1 MNQFNKPN
9 PGYGGNRSGVGA
21 HAAPTE
27 TLDLDGIKFEPLPA
41 QLFSE
46 IAEFYADK
54 IAKSGKDKHNK
65 PTQIRKFYDELVM
78 WHDRTWNGDPAL
90 REQRYQE
97 HAPFIRML
105 TAKVSYAKGRDNV
118 EANFEGFF
126 NHCIRAVN
134 SAETLRRCKLF
145 IEAFMGF
152 YKSAA
157 AHKK

>member
-1 MNQFNKPN
+1 MNQFNKSGT
-9 PGYGGNRSGVGA
+9 GYSGNKHS
-21 HAAPTE
+21 E
-27 TLDLDGIKFEPLPA
+27 ESNLNFDMILFDPLPV

-46 IAEFYADK
+46 IAEFFAVQ
-54 IAKSGKDKHNK
+54 IAHSGKDKHNK

-78 WHDRTWNGDPAL
+78 WHERTWTGDPKE
-90 REQRYQE
+90 RENRFKE
-97 HAPFIRML
+97 HEPFIRML

-118 EANFEGFF
+118 EANFEKLFH
-126 NHCIRAVN
+126 HCIRKVN